1 MRYVTPLREGGSL
14 PAVVEANDLGT
25 YVLKVQGA
33 GQVRKALIA
42 EIVAGEIARC
52 THWSGPWHGSSV
64 HVHLPARSFT
74 AG

>member
-1 MRYVTPLREGGSL
+1 MRYVTPPREGGSL

-42 EIVAGEIARC
+42 EIVVVDSS
-52 THWSGPWHGSSV
+52 SGLW
-64 HVHLPARSFT
+64 L
-74 AG
+74 